1 MGAHSFLHLNTTFCS
16 RKLPSTCQQSEMP
29 AFHSDLPSSGT
40 TISKIAVLP
49 LRQASKASLR
59 GPAPVTEDEDI
70 VDQTIKLFKANIL
83 FTSFDME
90 TDVDRVLVYLT
101 FYIVECLRKLQK
113 EPSLERGTAAMHS
126 LARESFALPGDAGF
140 PKSLNAFCSKPSR
153 SEAEE
158 MKKYFTQLR
167 HETGY
172 RLAEKVFDPALSTE
186 GGPSKWWTCWA
197 KKKFLNDALTSSR

>member
-1 MGAHSFLHLNTTFCS
+1 
-16 RKLPSTCQQSEMP
+16 MP

-70 VDQTIKLFKANIL
+70 VDQTIKLFKVRNTNKCHLPGQWTYTMQESTKLYNDLLQANIL

-101 FYIVECLRKLQK
+101 FYIVECLKKMQK
-113 EPSLERGTAAMHS
+113 EPSLERAVQSMHS
-126 LARESFALPGDAGF
+126 LAREHFSLPGDAGF
-140 PKSLNAFCSKPSR
+140 PRSLNAFCSKPSH

-158 MKKYFTQLR
+158 LKKYFTQ
-167 HETGY
+167 
-172 RLAEKVFDPALSTE
+172 VS
-186 GGPSKWWTCWA
+186 
-197 KKKFLNDALTSSR
+197 LTTI

>member
-1 MGAHSFLHLNTTFCS
+1 
-16 RKLPSTCQQSEMP
+16 MP

-70 VDQTIKLFKANIL
+70 VDQTIKLFKVRNKKQLSVTWDIMQESTKLYNYLLQANIL

-101 FYIVECLRKLQK
+101 FYIVECLKKMQK
-113 EPSLERGTAAMHS
+113 EPSLERAVQSMHS
-126 LARESFALPGDAGF
+126 LAREHFSLPGDAGF
-140 PKSLNAFCSKPSR
+140 PRSLNAFCSKPSH

-158 MKKYFTQLR
+158 LKKYFTQV
-167 HETGY
+167 Y
-172 RLAEKVFDPALSTE
+172 LSTV
-186 GGPSKWWTCWA
+186 
-197 KKKFLNDALTSSR
+197 FLANKVIIFVSTL

>member
-1 MGAHSFLHLNTTFCS
+1 
-16 RKLPSTCQQSEMP
+16 MP
-29 AFHSDLPSSGT
+29 AFH
-40 TISKIAVLP
+40 
-49 LRQASKASLR
+49 ASLASTGQAIGKVAIMPLKTSKGCPR
-59 GPAPVTEDEDI
+59 GPAPVTEEDDI
-70 VDQTIKLFKANIL
+70 VDQTINLFKANIL

-113 EPSLERGTAAMHS
+113 EPSLERGIAAMHS
-126 LARESFALPGDAGF
+126 LARESFAIPGDAGF

-167 HETGY
+167 HETGL
-172 RLAEKVFDPALSTE
+172 RLAEKVFDSAMASD

-197 KKKFLNDALTSSR
+197 KRKFLNDSLSTGRL

>member
-1 MGAHSFLHLNTTFCS
+1 
-16 RKLPSTCQQSEMP
+16 MP
-29 AFHSDLPSSGT
+29 AFHSDLLSSGT

-70 VDQTIKLFKANIL
+70 VDQTIKLFKVRNTNKYMSLGHKMQESTKLYTYLLQANIL

-101 FYIVECLRKLQK
+101 FYIVECLKKMQK
-113 EPSLERGTAAMHS
+113 EPNLERAVQSMHS
-126 LARESFALPGDAGF
+126 LAREHFSLPGDAGF
-140 PKSLNAFCSKPSR
+140 PRSLNAFCSKPSH

-158 MKKYFTQLR
+158 LKKYFTQ
-167 HETGY
+167 
-172 RLAEKVFDPALSTE
+172 VS
-186 GGPSKWWTCWA
+186 
-197 KKKFLNDALTSSR
+197 LTTI

>member
-1 MGAHSFLHLNTTFCS
+1 
-16 RKLPSTCQQSEMP
+16 MP

-70 VDQTIKLFKANIL
+70 VDQTIKLFKVRNINKCHLGHIMQESTKLYTYLLQANIL

-101 FYIVECLRKLQK
+101 FYIVECLKKMQK
-113 EPSLERGTAAMHS
+113 EPSLERAVQSMHS
-126 LARESFALPGDAGF
+126 LAREHFSLPGDAGF
-140 PKSLNAFCSKPSR
+140 PRSLNAFCSKPSH
-153 SEAEE
+153 SESEE
-158 MKKYFTQLR
+158 LKKYFTQ
-167 HETGY
+167 
-172 RLAEKVFDPALSTE
+172 VVSLSTV
-186 GGPSKWWTCWA
+186 
-197 KKKFLNDALTSSR
+197 

>member
-1 MGAHSFLHLNTTFCS
+1 
-16 RKLPSTCQQSEMP
+16 MP

-70 VDQTIKLFKANIL
+70 VDQTIKLFKVRNTNKCHLLDIYNARKESTKLYNDLLQANIL

-101 FYIVECLRKLQK
+101 FYIVECLKKMQK
-113 EPSLERGTAAMHS
+113 EPSLERAVQSMHS
-126 LARESFALPGDAGF
+126 LAREHFSLPGDAGF
-140 PKSLNAFCSKPSR
+140 PRSLNAFCSKPSH

-158 MKKYFTQLR
+158 LKKYFTQVYL
-167 HETGY
+167 Y
-172 RLAEKVFDPALSTE
+172 IV
-186 GGPSKWWTCWA
+186 
-197 KKKFLNDALTSSR
+197 